1 MLLYSELQFKLC
13 MCQSVLW
20 NGMFSFN
27 ININKITK
35 VSCNESSQH
44 SSL

>member
-27 ININKITK
+27 INKITK

-44 SSL
+44 SLL